1 MSRSLSSRLR
11 GPLLGAAVAALVLT
25 TTTALAGSGVGGVFN
40 LGQVNTVDAPTSL
53 SGNPGGSPELKVV
66 SSGTGAAVRG
76 EASIGIGINGIS
88 DSGTGE
94 QGVSQSGI
102 GLLGIHSST
111 SGINA
116 GVEGRTNSNDPG
128 GAGVLGRNTAGGP
141 GLRAIVSAGT
151 PPLAVNSSAKVASLN
166 SDLLDGL
173 DSTGFWKLGGNA
185 DSSPGRDFVG
195 TTDDR
200 ALVFKVN
207 GQRAFRLE
215 PAATDSPVGGGANVI
230 GGQFNEVE
238 AGADS
243 ATIAGGGVSTNPNRV
258 TDFCGTVGGGVDN
271 RAGNGDHNPF
281 NANCATVAG
290 GGGNTAAGGGSTIS
304 GGSHNTTSG
313 TSSTIGGGEENETR
327 GYGSVVNGGLRNV
340 AQNRSTIGGGSLNS
354 ASGEYSTIAGGY
366 TNYATGLRSSVGGG
380 QGNKASGANSTVA
393 GGEGNQAAGNFS
405 FAAGRQAKATE
416 AGSFVWGDNRG
427 GGASDDV
434 TSPAA
439 NTFTV
444 RASGGIW
451 LGTTSSPAMTA
462 GHFIDTSTGAYL
474 SSAGAWTNS
483 SDRALK
489 HDFHPLDKGSV
500 LEQVARMPITSWS
513 YKAEKPPIRHI
524 GPMAQDFYK
533 AFGLGLDNKHITTID
548 EGGVALAAIQGLYRQ
563 NKTLQRENQKMQ
575 RENRSLRA
583 QLDAQNT
590 RLTKLEQAFSKPSR

>member
-1 MSRSLSSRLR
+1 MGGEISMRSSLVSKLR
-11 GPLLGAAVAALVLT
+11 APLLAAAAAALVLT

-53 SGNPGGSPELKVV
+53 SGNPGGSPQLKVV
-66 SSGTGAAVRG
+66 SGGTGAAVRG

-88 DSGTGE
+88 GSGTGE

-128 GAGVLGRNTAGGP
+128 GAGVLGRNSAGGP

-173 DSTGFWKLGGNA
+173 DSNRFWKLGGNA
-185 DSSPGRDFVG
+185 DTSPGSDFVG

-215 PAATDSPVGGGANVI
+215 PAATDSPVPGGANVI

-238 AGADS
+238 AGVDS

-258 TDFCGTVGGGVDN
+258 TDFCGTVGGGVGN
-271 RAGNGDHNPF
+271 RAGNGDRNPF
-281 NANCATVAG
+281 GAHCATVAG
-290 GGGNTAAGGGSTIS
+290 GSANTAGSGHSTVS
-304 GGSHNTTSG
+304 GGYHNTTSG
-313 TSSTIGGGEENETR
+313 NSSTIGGGEDNETR
-327 GYGSVVNGGLRNV
+327 GYGSVVSGGLRNV
-340 AQNRSTIGGGSLNS
+340 AQDRSTIGGGSLNS

-366 TNYATGLRSSVGGG
+366 SNYATGLRSSVGGG
-380 QGNKASGANSTVA
+380 EGNVASGAYSTVA
-393 GGEGNQAAGNFS
+393 GGRSNQAAGNFS
-405 FAAGRQAKATE
+405 FTAGRQAKATQT
-416 AGSFVWGDNRG
+416 GSFVWGDNTS
-427 GGASDDV
+427 ADV

-444 RASGGIW
+444 RAAGGIW
-451 LGTTSSPAMTA
+451 LGTTSSPVITA

-474 SSAGAWTNS
+474 SSAGAWTNN
-483 SDRALK
+483 SDRAKK
-489 HDFHPLDKGSV
+489 HDFRPLNSTSV
-500 LEQVARMPITSWS
+500 LEQVARMPITSWR
-513 YKAEKPPIRHI
+513 YKAEKPTVRHI

-533 AFGLGLDNKHITTID
+533 AFALGLDNKHITTID
-548 EGGVALAAIQGLYRQ
+548 EDGVALAAIQGLYRQ
-563 NKTLQRENQKMQ
+563 NKALQRENT
-575 RENRSLRA
+575 SLRA
-583 QLDAQNT
+583 QLGAQNA
-590 RLTKLEQAFSKPSR
+590 RLTQLEHAFSKLSQ